1 MKQGEKQTIKTD
13 RAYFL
18 TLTVVGW
25 VDVFS
30 RQNHRNAFIN
40 SLKYC
45 QQNKGLI
52 VFAYVIMTNH
62 IHLMVNTH
70 EPFLLKDVIRDLK
83 KYTSK
88 QIIEQIIHQPE
99 SRKEWMLQLL
109 ELETKDKQGNK
120 NHKFWQEGNHAIE
133 LYNEKFVW
141 DKINYIHNNPV
152 EAGFVRKPYE
162 WIYSSA
168 SNYYSMESII
178 EVECLQ
184 QRLNTI

>member
-25 VDVFS
+25 IDVFS

-52 VFAYVIMTNH
+52 VFAYVMMTNH

-88 QIIEQIIHQPE
+88 QIIEQIINQPE
-99 SRKEWMLQLL
+99 SR
-109 ELETKDKQGNK
+109 
-120 NHKFWQEGNHAIE
+120 
-133 LYNEKFVW
+133 
-141 DKINYIHNNPV
+141 
-152 EAGFVRKPYE
+152 R
-162 WIYSSA
+162 
-168 SNYYSMESII
+168 
-178 EVECLQ
+178 
-184 QRLNTI
+184 